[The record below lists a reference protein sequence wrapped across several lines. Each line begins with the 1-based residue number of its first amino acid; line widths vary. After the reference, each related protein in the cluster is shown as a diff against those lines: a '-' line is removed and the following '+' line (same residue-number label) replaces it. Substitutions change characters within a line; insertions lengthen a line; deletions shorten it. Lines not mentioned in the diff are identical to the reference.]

1 MTREICFI
9 DLETGCGATCSM
21 EVQGK
26 DIDCS
31 KCEFKKQYEDKEQ
44 ELFSYTMWTGEL
56 SVAKKQSVSQVQPKG
71 VTLSTC
77 GVDNKEETKQK

>member
-21 EVQGK
+21 EAQGK

-31 KCEFKKQYEDKEQ
+31 KCEFKKQYEGKEQ

-56 SVAKKQSVSQVQPKG
+56 SVAKKEINSQVQPKG
-71 VTLSTC
+71 VTLSTHE
-77 GVDNKEETKQK
+77 VDLKKE